1 VSRARKPGD
10 KFFLLE
16 TLICEIYVPILGAAR
31 EARASERA
39 SERARI
45 YSPLDAGNLG
55 TLFDESFPIHHPCI
69 KLGSSAIVP

>member
-39 SERARI
+39 RI

-55 TLFDESFPIHHPCI
+55 TLFDESFSIHHPCI